1 MSTFKIEIPEA
12 IKKDL
17 QIFAD
22 RKHISLEEASAR
34 AFAPLAI
41 ANTVSEQNNTLG
53 VITKSKSAD
62 EISTVVSEITGV

>member
-34 AFAPLAI
+34 AFALLAI

>member
-17 QIFAD
+17 QIFAG

-34 AFAPLAI
+34 AFALLAI

>member
-1 MSTFKIEIPEA
+1 MSTYKIEIPES

-17 QIFAD
+17 QMFAD
-22 RKHISLEEASAR
+22 RKHITLEEASAR
-34 AFAPLAI
+34 AFALLAI

-62 EISTVVSEITGV
+62 ETSKVVGEITGV